1 MAIIEIYGT
10 QEQLKMIKK
19 LLKKYK
25 EQITSRNIKIKY
37 IIHHEFIG
45 KLIGNEKNY
54 KKLKKTIHN
63 PSELFN
69 FFFIGDN
76 MSSREQLLEKCGL
89 PNYNKTSHCF
99 SDSTHHTCCMLGPE
113 ARKYADNSG
122 NPIGIASEDAFYL
135 RYGKKSDDLAPW
147 CTCTGSKVCSYYSN
161 KFKDGTH
168 IKFIGDLSTKNE
180 EEGIVKLRIS
190 KHTTPGII

>member
-1 MAIIEIYGT
+1 MVIIEIYGT
-10 QEQLKMIKK
+10 KVQLKMIKK
-19 LLKKYK
+19 LFKKYK
-25 EQITSRNIKIKY
+25 EQITSRNINLKY
-37 IIHHEFIG
+37 IIHDEFIG
-45 KLIGNEKNY
+45 KLYGID
-54 KKLKKTIHN
+54 KKLKKTVHN
-63 PSELFN
+63 PSELIN
-69 FFFIGDN
+69 FFNIADN
-76 MSSREQLLEKCGL
+76 MSTREQLLEKCGL

-135 RYGKKSDDLAPW
+135 RYGKKPNELSSW

-168 IKFIGDLSTKNE
+168 IKFIGSLTTKNE
-180 EEGIVKLRIS
+180 EEGISKLRIM
-190 KHTTPGII
+190 KHATPGVK

>member
-1 MAIIEIYGT
+1 MVIIEIYGT
-10 QEQLKMIKK
+10 GEQLKMIKK
-19 LLKKYK
+19 LLKNYK
-25 EQITSRNIKIKY
+25 KQITFRNIKLKY
-37 IIHHEFIG
+37 ILDNEFIG
-45 KLIGNEKNY
+45 KLYGND

-63 PSELFN
+63 SSELFY
-69 FFFIGDN
+69 FFNIIDN

-135 RYGKKSDDLAPW
+135 RYGKKTDDLAPW

-180 EEGIVKLRIS
+180 EDGIAKLRIR
-190 KHTTPGII
+190 KHTTPGIL

>member
-1 MAIIEIYGT
+1 MHIIEIYGT
-10 QEQLKMIKK
+10 KEQLKMIKK
-19 LLKKYK
+19 LLKNYK
-25 EQITSRNIKIKY
+25 DQIISRNIKLKY
-37 IIHHEFIG
+37 IIHDEFIG
-45 KLIGNEKNY
+45 KLFGND
-54 KKLKKTIHN
+54 KKLKKTINN
-63 PSELFN
+63 PSELFYFLN
-69 FFFIGDN
+69 ISDN
-76 MSSREQLLEKCGL
+76 MSTREQLLEKCGL

-135 RYGKKSDDLAPW
+135 RYGKKPDELAPW

-190 KHTTPGII
+190 KHTTPGIL

>member
-1 MAIIEIYGT
+1 MHIIEIYGT
-10 QEQLKMIKK
+10 KEQLKMIKK
-19 LLKKYK
+19 LFKKYR
-25 EQITSRNIKIKY
+25 EEMISRNIKFKY
-37 IIHHEFIG
+37 IIHDKFIG
-45 KLIGNEKNY
+45 KLYGND
-54 KKLKKTIHN
+54 KKMKTIYN
-63 PSELFN
+63 PVKLFN
-69 FFFIGDN
+69 FFNIADN
-76 MSSREQLLEKCGL
+76 MSIREQLLEKCGL

-135 RYGKKSDDLAPW
+135 RYGKKTDELAPW

-168 IKFIGDLSTKNE
+168 IKFIGNLPTKNE
-180 EEGIVKLRIS
+180 EDGISKLGIS
-190 KHTTPGII
+190 KHMTPGVK

>member
-1 MAIIEIYGT
+1 MVIIEIYGT
-10 QEQLKMIKK
+10 KVQLKMIKK

-25 EQITSRNIKIKY
+25 EQITSKNIKIKY
-37 IIHHEFIG
+37 IIHDEFIG
-45 KLIGNEKNY
+45 KLYEND
-54 KKLKKTIHN
+54 KKLKKTVHN
-63 PSELFN
+63 PSELIN
-69 FFFIGDN
+69 FFYIADN
-76 MSSREQLLEKCGL
+76 MPTREQLLEKCGL

-135 RYGKKSDDLAPW
+135 RYGKKPDELAPW
-147 CTCTGSKVCSYYSN
+147 CTCTGSKVCSYYSD

-180 EEGIVKLRIS
+180 EEGISKLEIRR
-190 KHTTPGII
+190 HMTPGIL

>member
-1 MAIIEIYGT
+1 MCIIEIYGT
-10 QEQLKMIKK
+10 REQLKMIKK
-19 LLKKYK
+19 LLKKYR
-25 EQITSRNIKIKY
+25 EQIISRNIKLKY
-37 IIHHEFIG
+37 IIYDKFMG
-45 KLIGNEKNY
+45 KLYMND
-54 KKLKKTIHN
+54 KLKTVYN
-63 PSELFN
+63 PSELFY
-69 FFFIGDN
+69 FFNIADN
-76 MSSREQLLEKCGL
+76 MSKREQLLEKCGL

-135 RYGKKSDDLAPW
+135 RYGKKPDGLSPW

-180 EEGIVKLRIS
+180 EDGIS
-190 KHTTPGII
+190 KLGIRKHLTPGVK

>member
-1 MAIIEIYGT
+1 MRILEIYGT

-25 EQITSRNIKIKY
+25 EQIISRNIKLKY
-37 IIHHEFIG
+37 IVHTEFIG
-45 KLIGNEKNY
+45 KLFRND
-54 KKLKKTIHN
+54 KKLKKTVHN
-63 PSELFN
+63 PSELFY
-69 FFFIGDN
+69 FFNIIDN

-135 RYGKKSDDLAPW
+135 RYGKKTDDLAPW

-180 EEGIVKLRIS
+180 EDGIAKLRIR
-190 KHTTPGII
+190 KHTTPGIL

>member
-1 MAIIEIYGT
+1 MHIIEIYGT
-10 QEQLKMIKK
+10 KEQLKMIKK
-19 LLKKYK
+19 ILKKYK

-37 IIHHEFIG
+37 IIHDKFIG
-45 KLIGNEKNY
+45 KLYVNS
-54 KKLKKTIHN
+54 KKLEKTVHN
-63 PSELFN
+63 PSELFY
-69 FFFIGDN
+69 FFNLFDN
-76 MSSREQLLEKCGL
+76 MQTREQLLEKCGL

-135 RYGKKSDDLAPW
+135 RYGKKTNELTPW

-168 IKFIGDLSTKNE
+168 IKFIGDLKTKNE
-180 EEGIVKLRIS
+180 EDGITKLGLM
-190 KHTTPGII
+190 KHKTPGVK

>member
-1 MAIIEIYGT
+1 MHIIEIYGT

-25 EQITSRNIKIKY
+25 DEIISRNLKIKY
-37 IIHHEFIG
+37 IIHDKFIG
-45 KLIGNEKNY
+45 KLYGND
-54 KKLKKTIHN
+54 KKLKKNIHN
-63 PSELFN
+63 PSELFY
-69 FFFIGDN
+69 FFNIVDN
-76 MSSREQLLEKCGL
+76 MTSREQLLEKCGL

-99 SDSTHHTCCMLGPE
+99 SDSTHHTCCMLGPK

-135 RYGKKSDDLAPW
+135 RYGKKPDELSPW

-180 EEGIVKLRIS
+180 EDGIS
-190 KHTTPGII
+190 KLGLMKHKTPGIL

>member
-1 MAIIEIYGT
+1 MHTIEIFGT
-10 QEQLKMIKK
+10 MKQLKMIKK
-19 LLKKYK
+19 LLKNYK
-25 EQITSRNIKIKY
+25 DQIISRNIKLKY
-37 IIHHEFIG
+37 IVHTEFIG
-45 KLIGNEKNY
+45 KFYGNDKN
-54 KKLKKTIHN
+54 LKKTINN
-63 PSELFN
+63 PSELFY
-69 FFFIGDN
+69 FFNITDN
-76 MSSREQLLEKCGL
+76 MQKREQLLEKCGL

-135 RYGKKSDDLAPW
+135 RYGKKPDDLASW

-168 IKFIGDLSTKNE
+168 IKFIGDIKTKNE
-180 EEGIVKLRIS
+180 EDGIS
-190 KHTTPGII
+190 KIGIKKHSTPGIL

>member
-1 MAIIEIYGT
+1 MNIIEIYGT
-10 QEQLKMIKK
+10 QEQLKMLKK
-19 LLKKYK
+19 LLKKYRDLIISK
-25 EQITSRNIKIKY
+25 NIKIKY
-37 IIHHEFIG
+37 IIHNEFIG
-45 KLIGNEKNY
+45 KLYVND
-54 KKLKKTIHN
+54 KKIKTVYN
-63 PSELFN
+63 PSELAYFFN
-69 FFFIGDN
+69 IPDN
-76 MSSREQLLEKCGL
+76 MQTRKQLLEKCGL

-135 RYGKKSDDLAPW
+135 RYGNKPDGLSPW

-161 KFKDGTH
+161 KFKDGTY

-180 EEGIVKLRIS
+180 EDGIAKLGIR
-190 KHTTPGII
+190 KHKTPGIL

>member
-1 MAIIEIYGT
+1 MNIIEIYGT
-10 QEQLKMIKK
+10 KEQLKMIKK
-19 LLKKYK
+19 LFKKYR
-25 EQITSRNIKIKY
+25 EEIISRNIKIKY
-37 IIHHEFIG
+37 IINDKFIG
-45 KLIGNEKNY
+45 KLYKNDKF
-54 KKLKKTIHN
+54 KKMIYN
-63 PSELFN
+63 PAKLFN
-69 FFFIGDN
+69 FFNIADN

-135 RYGKKSDDLAPW
+135 RYGKKTDELAPW

-168 IKFIGDLSTKNE
+168 IKFIGDLKTKNE
-180 EEGIVKLRIS
+180 EDGISKLGIS
-190 KHTTPGII
+190 KHMTPGVK

>member
-1 MAIIEIYGT
+1 MHIIEIYGT
-10 QEQLKMIKK
+10 KEQLKMIKK
-19 LLKKYK
+19 ILKKYR
-25 EQITSRNIKIKY
+25 EQIISRNLKIKY
-37 IIHHEFIG
+37 IIHDKFIG
-45 KLIGNEKNY
+45 KLYANDKM
-54 KKLKKTIHN
+54 KTVYN
-63 PSELFN
+63 PAKLFN
-69 FFFIGDN
+69 FFYITDN
-76 MSSREQLLEKCGL
+76 MSKREQLLEKCGL

-135 RYGKKSDDLAPW
+135 RYGKKPDELAPW

-180 EEGIVKLRIS
+180 EDAITKLGIR
-190 KHTTPGII
+190 KHKTPGVK

>member
-1 MAIIEIYGT
+1 MHIIEIYGT
-10 QEQLKMIKK
+10 KEQLKMIKK

-25 EQITSRNIKIKY
+25 EQITSRNINIKY
-37 IIHHEFIG
+37 IIHDEFIG
-45 KLIGNEKNY
+45 KLFGID

-63 PSELFN
+63 PSELFYFLN
-69 FFFIGDN
+69 ISDN
-76 MSSREQLLEKCGL
+76 MSTREQLLEKCGL

-135 RYGKKSDDLAPW
+135 RYGKKPDELAPW

-190 KHTTPGII
+190 KHTTPGIL

>member
-1 MAIIEIYGT
+1 MPIIEIYGT
-10 QEQLKMIKK
+10 KEQLKMLKK
-19 LLKKYK
+19 LLKKYRDLIICK
-25 EQITSRNIKIKY
+25 NIKIKY
-37 IIHHEFIG
+37 IIHNEFIG
-45 KLIGNEKNY
+45 KLYEDN

-63 PSELFN
+63 PSELFY
-69 FFFIGDN
+69 FFNIPDN
-76 MSSREQLLEKCGL
+76 MQTREQLLEKCGL

-135 RYGKKSDDLAPW
+135 RYGKKPDELAPW

-180 EEGIVKLRIS
+180 EQGIVKLRIS
-190 KHTTPGII
+190 KHTTPGIL

>member
-1 MAIIEIYGT
+1 MRIIEIYGT
-10 QEQLKMIKK
+10 QEELKMIKK

-37 IIHHEFIG
+37 IIHDKFIG
-45 KLIGNEKNY
+45 KLYMNADKI
-54 KKLKKTIHN
+54 KTINN
-63 PSELFN
+63 PSELFY
-69 FFFIGDN
+69 FFNIVDN
-76 MSSREQLLEKCGL
+76 MTSREQLLEKCGL
-89 PNYNKTSHCF
+89 PKYNKTSHCF

-135 RYGKKSDDLAPW
+135 RYGKKPDELSPW

-168 IKFIGDLSTKNE
+168 IKFIGNLSTKNE
-180 EEGIVKLRIS
+180 EDGIAKLGIS